1 MTVSRVDEKMV
12 IVIVVFIVAAVVFI
26 LTETSL

>member
-12 IVIVVFIVAAVVFI
+12 IVIFVFIVAAVVFI